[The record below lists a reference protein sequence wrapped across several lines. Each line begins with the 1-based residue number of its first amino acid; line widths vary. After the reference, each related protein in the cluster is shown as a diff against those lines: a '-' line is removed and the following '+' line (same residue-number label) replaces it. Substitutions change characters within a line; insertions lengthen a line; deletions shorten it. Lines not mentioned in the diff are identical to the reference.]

1 MGKYND
7 RKNGRRDEPSAATAA
22 ATDEPDMHDNHDDD
36 DDERDAKAVRAESR
50 PAGRAEERA
59 GGHRGFFEI
68 YKPSQ
73 GYYTRM
79 CSGVAAGLLLLW
91 AAIFT
96 HNKISGFTTG
106 TTGQYVRVGVAVA
119 ILLVGGLIMYR
130 LLALNR
136 KVCDFMIATEGEM
149 KRVHWTSR
157 REIAGSTKV
166 VIFVVLAL
174 GVFLFVVDI
183 GLMLFFSEIKV
194 LRIMPETFSKL
205 IGTAGN

>member
-1 MGKYND
+1 MGKNNQ
-7 RKNGRRDEPSAATAA
+7 RRNGFRDEPTAATAA

-36 DDERDAKAVRAESR
+36 EDDRDERSEARA
-50 PAGRAEERA
+50 AGRQEEKAEPR
-59 GGHRGFFEI
+59 RGFFEI

-79 CSGVAAGLLLLW
+79 STAVAAGLLLLW
-91 AAIFT
+91 GAIFV
-96 HNKISGFTTG
+96 HNKLGGFLSGPSA
-106 TTGQYVRVGVAVA
+106 QIIQVGVSVA
-119 ILLVGGLIMYR
+119 ILLVGGLFVYR
-130 LLALNR
+130 MLALNR
-136 KVCDFMIATEGEM
+136 GAGDFLIATEGEM

-174 GVFLFVVDI
+174 GIFLFLVDI

-194 LRIMPETFSKL
+194 LRIMPDSFRKL
-205 IGTAGN
+205 IGAASE

>member
-1 MGKYND
+1 MGKNNQG
-7 RKNGRRDEPSAATAA
+7 RNGFKDEPSAATAA
-22 ATDEPDMHDNHDDD
+22 ATDEPDMHDNHDDEED
-36 DDERDAKAVRAESR
+36 DRDERAETRSA
-50 PAGRAEERA
+50 PRAEERTEA
-59 GGHRGFFEI
+59 RRGFFEI

-79 CSGVAAGLLLLW
+79 STAVAAGLMLLW
-91 AAIFT
+91 AAVFV
-96 HNKISGFTTG
+96 HNKLAGFVTG
-106 TTGQYVRVGVAVA
+106 PSAQYVQVGAAVA
-119 ILLVGGLIMYR
+119 ILLVGGLFVYR

-136 KVCDFMIATEGEM
+136 RMGDFLIATEGEM

-166 VIFVVLAL
+166 VIFVVLSL
-174 GVFLFVVDI
+174 GIFLFLVDV

-205 IGTAGN
+205 IGAAGD

>member
-1 MGKYND
+1 MGKNNQ
-7 RKNGRRDEPSAATAA
+7 RRNGFRDEPNAATTA

-36 DDERDAKAVRAESR
+36 DDDRDTGSEAR
-50 PAGRAEERA
+50 PANRAEERA
-59 GGHRGFFEI
+59 EPRRGFFEI

-79 CSGVAAGLLLLW
+79 CTAIAAGLLLLW
-91 AAIFT
+91 AAIFV
-96 HNKISGFTTG
+96 HNKLSGFLSG
-106 TTGQYVRVGVAVA
+106 SSAQYIQVGVAVG
-119 ILLVGGLIMYR
+119 ILLVGGYFVYQ

-136 KVCDFMIATEGEM
+136 RAGDFLIATEGEM

-174 GVFLFVVDI
+174 GIFLFLVDI

-194 LRIMPETFSKL
+194 LRIMPDSFRKL
-205 IGTAGN
+205 IGAASE